1 MQQHIFTP
9 LSLSPDSILYH
20 PDRHPSLLPRHAAT
34 FRRDPAAGSVLHR
47 IPDPSAPT
55 ADDFGGGGLVATAPA
70 LLAIYAAILRSC
82 NDDDGENGILSA
94 AMVDEIFSPQLSPQS
109 RRGLA
114 SIENVDPG
122 ALCGVPRGMA
132 IQYGL
137 GGLLNLEDVEGGRRK
152 GSIAWSGMRNYY
164 FWIDRESGVAGL
176 QAMHMLPCG
185 DEKTVELLNAFER
198 AVYAAAVGAEP
209 GREGDGKRKGWDR

>member
-9 LSLSPDSILYH
+9 LSISPDSILYH
-20 PDRHPSLLPRHAAT
+20 PDRHPPLLPRHAAT
-34 FRRDPAAGSVLHR
+34 FRRDATTGSVLNR

-70 LLAIYAAILRSC
+70 LLAIYAAILRC
-82 NDDDGENGILSA
+82 NADDDDDDGEDSRILSA
-94 AMVDEIFSPQLSPQS
+94 AMVDEIFTPQLSPQS
-109 RRGLA
+109 RKGLA

-164 FWIDRESGVAGL
+164 FWIDREGGVAGL

-185 DEKTVELLNAFER
+185 DEKTVELLNAFEG

-209 GREGDGKRKGWDR
+209 GRE